1 MTVDWQNIVVSV
13 LVLGAI
19 AMVAR
24 HLWRLWSAKCST
36 GCGTCQGCS
45 KRAASSGCDSR
56 DDG

>member
-1 MTVDWQNIVVSV
+1 MTVDGQNIIVSV

-24 HLWRLWSAKCST
+24 RLWRRWSET
-36 GCGTCQGCS
+36 GCGTCQGCP
-45 KRAASSGCDSR
+45 KRGAASSGCDSR